1 MRVARLFLYD
11 IGMLA
16 GRLASEFGGLPY
28 EKFGQDEKK
37 IQSAVQTLVIM
48 KERWAY
54 VPRDMRREL
63 LPVDWSAVTGKWDRK
78 TGRYVG
84 IDAKEVWETIVHK
97 LPELSKKA
105 EEILKREESKS

>member
-16 GRLASEFGGLPY
+16 GRLASEFGSLPY
-28 EKFGQDEKK
+28 EKFGADEKK
-37 IQSAVQTLVIM
+37 IDSAVGRLVIM

-54 VPRDMRREL
+54 VPRDMRSEL
-63 LPVDWSAVTGKWDRK
+63 VSIDWGALTGKWDRK
-78 TGRYVG
+78 AGRYVG
-84 IDAKEVWETIVHK
+84 IDAKQVWETIVHK

-105 EEILKREESKS
+105 EEILKRGELKS

>member
-37 IQSAVQTLVIM
+37 IQSVVGWLVIM
-48 KERWAY
+48 KERWTY

-63 LPVDWSAVTGKWDRK
+63 VSIDWNALTGKWDRK
-78 TGRYVG
+78 SGRYVG

-105 EEILKREESKS
+105 EEILKRGELKI